1 MSTLCMWLLFS
12 LCHVQSLWPH
22 ELQDARLPCPSLSPR
37 VCSNSCLVSQWCH
50 SAIHSS
56 VARFLPAFN
65 LSIKVLPHRSA
76 FSFHSLWYICKL
88 CTPIHVFYQFL
99 KKDLY
104 WKFEV
109 GAELYFADLFTY
121 EELSKWIL
129 VLW

>member
-76 FSFHSLWYICKL
+76 FSFHSLWHICKL
-88 CTPIHVFYQFL
+88 CTHIHVYFTNFWKRISTENL
-99 KKDLY
+99 K
-104 WKFEV
+104 
-109 GAELYFADLFTY
+109 
-121 EELSKWIL
+121 L
-129 VLW
+129 VQNFISQICLHMRSSANES